1 MFVEILDDSH
11 LLEVLCL
18 IVVPGA
24 YTVEVAVLCVN
35 MEMLFVYSLESLDP
49 SCQAESF
56 HYNAGTYHLHSLLLS
71 DIKT

>member
-1 MFVEILDDSH
+1 MFVEILDGSH
-11 LLEVLCL
+11 LHEVLCL

-24 YTVEVAVLCVN
+24 YTVEVAVACVN
-35 MEMLFVYSLESLDP
+35 MGMPFVYSLESLNP